1 VGSKHRLRRDKLRF
15 GPSERHLREPLVA
28 VKKEFEVHTDDENQD
43 VQTSTPSS
51 SQGQHDA
58 ALRTTAEPEDL
69 LSSLDGK
76 STEDVE
82 AAMVLLQFLQR

>member
-1 VGSKHRLRRDKLRF
+1 MEKIRLEPVG
-15 GPSERHLREPLVA
+15 RHTHSLREALVT
-28 VKKEFEVHTDDENQD
+28 VEKEFEVHTDDENQD

-51 SQGQHDA
+51 SQDQHDA
-58 ALRTTAEPEDL
+58 TLRTTAEPEAQP
-69 LSSLDGK
+69 SSLDGK

>member
-1 VGSKHRLRRDKLRF
+1 MDNLRLGPVRR
-15 GPSERHLREPLVA
+15 HTHTLREAPVT
-28 VKKEFEVHTDDENQD
+28 VEKEFEVHTDDENQD

-51 SQGQHDA
+51 SQDQHDD
-58 ALRTTAEPEDL
+58 ALRTTAEPEAL
-69 LSSLDGK
+69 PSSLRGK